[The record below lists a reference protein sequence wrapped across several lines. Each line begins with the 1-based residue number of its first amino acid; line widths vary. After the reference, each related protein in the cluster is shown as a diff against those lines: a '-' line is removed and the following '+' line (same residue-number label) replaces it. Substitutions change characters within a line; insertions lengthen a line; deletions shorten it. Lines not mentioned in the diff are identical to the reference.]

1 MQEYLTFL
9 ENPHSVIQ
17 LMHRHNTCRMTLLVK
32 PFHGLEMNPQ
42 MLTDR
47 QEKILEWLQTRR
59 SASIEEIRAQFAVS
73 TATAYRDARALV
85 QAGTALKTSGGVRLS
100 PPPDLAQAVGK
111 CFFCGAPVNERA
123 PFVFQLQ
130 DGSQRR
136 ACCPHC
142 GLLSLSHPKVV
153 TALASDFL
161 YGRMVNARQATF
173 LFGSAVD
180 LCCTPSVLCFASESD
195 AQRFQTGFG
204 GQVFSLGQAIAELNQ
219 VMSLPAP

>member
-1 MQEYLTFL
+1 
-9 ENPHSVIQ
+9 
-17 LMHRHNTCRMTLLVK
+17 
-32 PFHGLEMNPQ
+32 

-47 QEKILEWLQTRR
+47 QEKILDWLQTHR
-59 SASIEEIRAQFAVS
+59 SGSIEEIREQFAIS

-85 QAGTALKTSGGVRLS
+85 QAGIALKTSGGVRLA
-100 PPPDLAQAVGK
+100 PPPDSTQSDGK

-123 PFVFQLQ
+123 PFVIQLQ

-142 GLLSLSHPKVV
+142 GLMSLSHPKVV

-173 LFGSAVD
+173 LFGSSVD
-180 LCCTPSVLCFASESD
+180 LCCAPSVLCFATEAD
-195 AQRFQTGFG
+195 ARRFQAGFG
-204 GQVFSLGQAIAELNQ
+204 GEVFALEQAIAELTN
-219 VMSLPAP
+219 VMSLPANAHLV

>member
-1 MQEYLTFL
+1 
-9 ENPHSVIQ
+9 
-17 LMHRHNTCRMTLLVK
+17 
-32 PFHGLEMNPQ
+32 

-47 QEKILEWLQTRR
+47 QGKILDWLQTHP
-59 SASIEEIRAQFAVS
+59 SAAIEEIRAQFAIS

-85 QAGTALKTSGGVRLS
+85 QTGLALKTSGGVRLA
-100 PPPDLAQAVGK
+100 PPPDSPPSDGK
-111 CFFCGAPVNERA
+111 CLFCGAPVNERA

-142 GLLSLSHPKVV
+142 GLMSLNHPKIV

-173 LFGSAVD
+173 LFGSSVH
-180 LCCTPSVLCFASESD
+180 LCCAPSVLCFASEGD
-195 AQRFQTGFG
+195 ARRFQTGFG
-204 GQVFSLGQAIAELNQ
+204 GQVFSLEQAVAELHQ
-219 VMSLPAP
+219 VMALPGTNGMAPPQGE

>member
-1 MQEYLTFL
+1 
-9 ENPHSVIQ
+9 
-17 LMHRHNTCRMTLLVK
+17 
-32 PFHGLEMNPQ
+32 

-47 QEKILEWLQTRR
+47 QEKILEWLQTNR
-59 SASIEEIRAQFAVS
+59 SASIEDIRAQFAIS

-85 QAGTALKTSGGVRLS
+85 QAGLALKTNGGVRLA
-100 PPPDLAQAVGK
+100 PPNDTAHAEGK

-123 PFVFQLQ
+123 PFVIQLQ

-142 GLLSLSHPKVV
+142 GLMSISHPKVV

-173 LFGSAVD
+173 LFGSSVD
-180 LCCTPSVLCFASESD
+180 LCCAPSVLCFATEAD
-195 AQRFQTGFG
+195 AQHFQTGFG
-204 GQVFSLGQAIAELNQ
+204 GQVFNLDQAIAEINQ
-219 VMSLPAP
+219 VMSLPRNGQPA

>member
-1 MQEYLTFL
+1 
-9 ENPHSVIQ
+9 
-17 LMHRHNTCRMTLLVK
+17 
-32 PFHGLEMNPQ
+32 

-47 QEKILEWLQTRR
+47 QEQILGWLQPRR
-59 SASIEEIRAQFAVS
+59 SASIDEIRAQFAIS

-85 QAGTALKTSGGVRLS
+85 EAGLVLKTNGGVRLA
-100 PPPDLAQAVGK
+100 PPPDWSHSDAK

-123 PFVFQLQ
+123 PFVIQLQ

-142 GLLSLSHPKVV
+142 GLMSLNHPKVV

-173 LFGSAVD
+173 LFGSSVD
-180 LCCTPSVLCFASESD
+180 LCCAPSVLCFASETD
-195 AQRFQTGFG
+195 AQHFQTGFG
-204 GQVFSLGQAIAELNQ
+204 GQIFALEQAIAELTR
-219 VMSLPAP
+219 VMSLPGSNQPA